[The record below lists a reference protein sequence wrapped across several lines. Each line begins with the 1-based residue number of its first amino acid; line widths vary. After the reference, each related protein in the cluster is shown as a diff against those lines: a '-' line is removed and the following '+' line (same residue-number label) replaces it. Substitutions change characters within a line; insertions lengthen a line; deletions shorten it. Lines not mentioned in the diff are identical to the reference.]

1 MQIETRMFGTID
13 VDESTLVHFPAGL
26 VGFEELRSYALVE
39 AEELKPVTWLL
50 PVDDPD
56 LAFPLCDPG
65 FFVKEYEV
73 PVSGE
78 DRDVLDVDTDD
89 EVVIL
94 TVVTLPQGEKPLTA
108 NLRGPIV
115 INLTNRIGRQVI
127 LLDERYSHRQA
138 SLAEQASAAVR

>member
-1 MQIETRMFGTID
+1 MQIDTKMFGPID

-26 VGFEELRSYALVE
+26 VGFEELRSFILVE
-39 AEELKPVTWLL
+39 AEELKPITWLQ
-50 PVDDPD
+50 PVDEPQ

-73 PVSGE
+73 PISGE
-78 DRDVLDVDTDD
+78 DRDVLDVDPGDD
-89 EVVIL
+89 VVIL
-94 TVVTLPQGEKPLTA
+94 SVVRLPNDEHPLTA
-108 NLRGPIV
+108 NLRGPVV

-138 SLAEQASAAVR
+138 SLADQASAPAR